1 MTREEWFKFAKE
13 HRQELSALIGE
24 FHPMNRSI
32 TGVPSNLPD
41 LAENPEKACQQI
53 RREVR
58 EKWEGGSP
66 LMKFDKALESNDYD
80 VIVQILNETWFGVP
94 ESASYAWSR
103 TGFKE
108 CVALLEDPVE
118 TEDESRSSGETNG
131 SNS

>member
-1 MTREEWFKFAKE
+1 MTREQWFNFANE
-13 HRQELSALIGE
+13 HRQELSSLIGE

-41 LAENPEKACQQI
+41 LVENPERACQQI

-66 LMKFDKALESNDYD
+66 VIKFQKALETGDYD
-80 VIVQILNETWFGVP
+80 TIVSVLNETWFGVP
-94 ESASYAWSR
+94 ESASFAWSR
-103 TGFKE
+103 VGFKE

-118 TEDESRSSGETNG
+118 DENANNRI
-131 SNS
+131 